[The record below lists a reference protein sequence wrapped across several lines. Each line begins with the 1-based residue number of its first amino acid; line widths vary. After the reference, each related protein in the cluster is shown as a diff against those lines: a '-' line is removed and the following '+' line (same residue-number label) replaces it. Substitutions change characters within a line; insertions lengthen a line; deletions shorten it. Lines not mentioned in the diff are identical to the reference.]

1 MRAVGVRC
9 ERGWGREGEPPGA
22 PADADADADANEFF
36 GAHVAVARDGSTSP
50 SLTEAS
56 SHTDGMSAVLALV
69 CSASALLS
77 SSSTQM
83 VHESS
88 GHRAQERR
96 QRDGRRR
103 ADSYSGEQRAA

>member
-1 MRAVGVRC
+1 MRGSRARRQQAGCHNLRQLFP
-9 ERGWGREGEPPGA
+9 RN
-22 PADADADADANEFF
+22 ADRRTRT
-36 GAHVAVARDGSTSP
+36 H
-50 SLTEAS
+50 
-56 SHTDGMSAVLALV
+56 GMSAVLALV

-103 ADSYSGEQRAA
+103 ADSYAGEQRAA